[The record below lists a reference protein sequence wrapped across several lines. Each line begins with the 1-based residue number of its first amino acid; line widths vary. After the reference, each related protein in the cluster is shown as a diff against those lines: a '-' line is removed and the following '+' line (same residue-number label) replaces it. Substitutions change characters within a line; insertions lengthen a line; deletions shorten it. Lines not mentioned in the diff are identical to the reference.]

1 MREHMDIVRLTGCQP
16 FDAIRL
22 PADWLNFRPRVQVC
36 NEQSHVNMVFRSF
49 VSNQK
54 AASRAGAV
62 SVRVVF
68 SFLIGY
74 PPGKT
79 GTGAV

>member
-22 PADWLNFRPRVQVC
+22 PADWLNFRPRVQVS
-36 NEQSHVNMVFRSF
+36 NEVEHVFLFFSVLGS
-49 VSNQK
+49 SQK
-54 AASRAGAV
+54 RFTRAGPVA
-62 SVRVVF
+62 VRVVF

-74 PPGKT
+74 PPGE
-79 GTGAV
+79 TGAGAV